1 MIAEWFTTHPKASY
15 EWFGQT
21 SQTLAKIEQ
30 QGVTWLPQLLGRGDG
45 PQGNDG
51 PEGQQVQTGPF
62 GQQKIGRS
70 KTQWQ
75 RLIFTR

>member
-30 QGVTWLPQLLGRGDG
+30 QGVTVVATVVGARGGDG

-51 PEGQQVQTGPF
+51 PEGPAGPN
-62 GQQKIGRS
+62 GAVWSTKD
-70 KTQWQ
+70 W
-75 RLIFTR
+75 